1 MKQSY
6 IPEKINLI
14 VVDDHSLVRKSLISV
29 LERYDNI
36 NILAD
41 FGSGIDLLAKIEHY
55 TPDVILLD
63 VSMPDINGI
72 ETLRRLMLVR
82 PELKVIGLTMH
93 DDKEIIN
100 NMMKAGAKGYILKDS
115 PFQELIKA
123 IQQVNSG
130 KIFYSSKVAG
140 IILEDYTNT
149 VQNKNEDDELLS
161 FREKEIIGLVAQGL
175 TNKQIG
181 DKLFLSVRTVENH
194 RQNINRKLKIDST
207 AELIKY
213 AYSKGLVGEEN

>member
-194 RQNINRKLKIDST
+194 RQNIKRKLKIDST

-213 AYSKGLVGEEN
+213 A

>member
-194 RQNINRKLKIDST
+194 RQNIKRKLKIEST